1 MRVLLIALLAA
12 ISYAQTVV
20 QWEAGFS
27 SADAR
32 TMTAS
37 VGDTLKFTWNKNSFH
52 NVYVMPDAAAVTAC
66 DFTGATELCASRTG
80 DDGSCETTLST
91 LPAYFACKVGSHCT
105 SGQHLTVTATT
116 TTTTT
121 TTTTESSGGCP
132 TACTTAIDGVACPF
146 DAATDLSGLADC
158 ANDLVACATA
168 ASTKATDCANASTG
182 DCEQACVDAINGVDC
197 STWDSQYPAECSV
210 TTGCTTTLAT
220 KVTECTSRDCP
231 TDCANAISAISGDAC
246 SSFNAAE
253 SSNLDGCG
261 IGDIAP
267 CADEAAAKTQECGNN
282 VESNCPSTCS
292 SAISAVNCPFTVTN
306 LPSLEGCGG
315 MLDAVYCA
323 TEITSKANEC
333 VNGGDSSASGLSV
346 VFALFA
352 FAFSQL

>member
-20 QWEAGFS
+20 PWEAGFS

-37 VGDTLKFTWNKNSFH
+37 VGDTLKFTWNGPH

-66 DFTGATELCASRTG
+66 DFTGATELCASRPG

-121 TTTTESSGGCP
+121 TTTT
-132 TACTTAIDGVACPF
+132 
-146 DAATDLSGLADC
+146 
-158 ANDLVACATA
+158 
-168 ASTKATDCANASTG
+168 

>member
-1 MRVLLIALLAA
+1 MRVFLIALLAA
-12 ISYAQTVV
+12 ISYAQTVD
-20 QWEAGFS
+20 WKIYS
-27 SADAR
+27 NADDQ

-37 VGDTLKFTWNKNSFH
+37 TGATLTFEWSGMPH
-52 NVYVMPDAAAVTAC
+52 NVYVMPNAEALAAC
-66 DFTGATELCASRTG
+66 DFNSGAVVATGCDTTSGPASCTY
-80 DDGSCETTLST
+80 TLNS
-91 LPAYFACKVGSHCT
+91 LPAYFACEVSGHCGG
-105 SGQHLTVTATT
+105 GQHLTVTE
-116 TTTTT
+116 
-121 TTTTESSGGCP
+121 ESSGGCP
-132 TACTTAIDGVACPF
+132 TACTTAIDGFACPF